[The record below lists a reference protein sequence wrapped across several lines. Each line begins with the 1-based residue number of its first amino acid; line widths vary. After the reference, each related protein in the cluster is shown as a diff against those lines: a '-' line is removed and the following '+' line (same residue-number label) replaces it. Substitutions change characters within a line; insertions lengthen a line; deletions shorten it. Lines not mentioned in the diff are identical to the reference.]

1 MELGS
6 FVEVRM
12 GHGMG
17 VIDRVADAVARTG
30 IRIDPTNV
38 ETLVAEAMLKE
49 APLAGPV
56 EFQYVVDALI
66 GLGPL
71 ERLLRDPD
79 VTDVFVNGPDDIWV
93 DRSGVLERAPCR
105 FEDDAAI
112 RAAVERIITPLGLR
126 LDRASP
132 IVDARLSDGSRLHAV
147 IPPASPDGPIVAIR
161 RFTGALLSVED
172 LIRAGSAT
180 PDQLELLTAMVA
192 DRVDFVV
199 SGATGSGK
207 TTLLNVVGT
216 LIAPSDRVVVVEDA
230 AELSMPGHVVR
241 LEAQPANA
249 EGAGEVTLA
258 DLVRSALRLR
268 PDRLVVGEVRGDE
281 ALDLVSAMNTGHA
294 GSMSTVHANSPE
306 HALWRI
312 ETLALSGRRRVSET
326 AVRRQVRDT
335 ICHAVQMTRR
345 NGKRRITHVGRI
357 A

>member
-1 MELGS
+1 
-6 FVEVRM
+6 
-12 GHGMG
+12 MG

-30 IRIDPTNV
+30 VRIDPTNV
-38 ETLVAEAMLKE
+38 ENLVASAMLTE
-49 APLAGPV
+49 APLAGPN
-56 EFQYVVDALI
+56 EFQAVVDALI

-71 ERLLRDPD
+71 ERLLRDAD

-93 DRSGVLERAPCR
+93 DRNGTLEPASCR
-105 FEDDAAI
+105 FEDAAAV

-132 IVDARLSDGSRLHAV
+132 IVDARLADGSRLHAV

-161 RFTGALLSVED
+161 RFTAAVLSADD
-172 LIRAGSAT
+172 LIRSGTAT
-180 PDQLELLTAMVA
+180 LDQLELLTEMVSQ
-192 DRVDFVV
+192 RMDFVV

-207 TTLLNVVGT
+207 TTLLNVIGT
-216 LIAPSDRVVVVEDA
+216 LIEPSERVVVVEDA

-249 EGAGEVTLA
+249 DGAGAVTLA
-258 DLVRSALRLR
+258 ELVRSALRLR

-281 ALDLVSAMNTGHA
+281 ALDLVNAMNTGHA

-312 ETLALSGRRRVSET
+312 ETLALSGTRRVSET

-335 ICHAVQMTRR
+335 IRHAVQMSRR
-345 NGKRRITHVGRI
+345 NGTRRITHVGRI
-357 A
+357 S